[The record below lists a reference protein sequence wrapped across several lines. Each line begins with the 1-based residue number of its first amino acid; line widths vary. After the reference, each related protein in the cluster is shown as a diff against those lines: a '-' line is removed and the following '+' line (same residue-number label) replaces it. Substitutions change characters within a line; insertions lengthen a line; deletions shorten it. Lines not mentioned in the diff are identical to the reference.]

1 MEISHV
7 FLFIIRRVLSQVTFD
22 ALLTSSPEAKRALHA
37 GLVLF
42 TSRIA
47 PQRRPLPA
55 PRKLQSVEAGPL
67 VVERS
72 PEEGL
77 CIERPERIERETVS
91 VSEPALLWTRRR

>member
-1 MEISHV
+1 M
-7 FLFIIRRVLSQVTFD
+7 FYFICTMLNRDTFD

-42 TSRIA
+42 TRRIA
-47 PQRRPLPA
+47 PHRRTSVPT
-55 PRKLQSVEAGPL
+55 KLQSVAAGPL

-77 CIERPERIERETVS
+77 CIESPERMERDTV